1 MVGFTAFNPYISI
14 TGAVF
19 LFVALGAPIYYFTGV
34 YTVPEYLSKR
44 YNEGTS
50 LAGSIALLLFL
61 LAILAFNIYA
71 FSVFCRGVFGWPI
84 MGTIL
89 VVSATIAV
97 YSCIGGVVSVITVDV
112 LQAVF
117 IVFGCLMVAG
127 LGISKVGGIGEMVR
141 YTPQENMS
149 YTTAYNDPGYPAI
162 GMWMG
167 ISIIVFAFYLMHQ
180 GVLQKC
186 LAARSM
192 NGTRMTMAVYG
203 VILLPFACIFCGLTG
218 VILRSLVE
226 KGIVPAPT
234 DTSFALGY
242 LLTSVVPHGLLGL
255 VAAGYFAAMFSTSDS
270 YVNSATTV
278 LINDIYRKVVKD
290 KADGHYL
297 LLARVLTVV
306 VAIGVP
312 FIFVNYF
319 MNIPYL
325 IAAFYS
331 ITSSVVP
338 GLLVA
343 VIMGMG
349 TRKFKAIAATASI
362 VAGMVGTF
370 LSVWFPAIFLAP
382 FCWGITYTDPGA
394 SWFQTVAGFC
404 WAMIAAIIFSFVPEK
419 PKTEVELFGL
429 VRNLPCRQIAHDA
442 YFYGLTKNLKG
453 IDILSDDDKRRYLAL
468 NEKYLKEN
476 Y

>member
-1 MVGFTAFNPYISI
+1 MF
-14 TGAVF
+14 
-19 LFVALGAPIYYFTGV
+19 
-34 YTVPEYLSKR
+34 
-44 YNEGTS
+44 
-50 LAGSIALLLFL
+50 
-61 LAILAFNIYA
+61 
-71 FSVFCRGVFGWPI
+71 
-84 MGTIL
+84 
-89 VVSATIAV
+89 
-97 YSCIGGVVSVITVDV
+97 
-112 LQAVF
+112 
-117 IVFGCLMVAG
+117 
-127 LGISKVGGIGEMVR
+127 
-141 YTPQENMS
+141 

-192 NGTRMTMAVYG
+192 NGTRLTMAVYG

-226 KGIVPAPT
+226 KGVIEAPA

-242 LLTSVVPHGLLGL
+242 LLTSVVPHGLLGM

-270 YVNSATTV
+270 YVNSATT
-278 LINDIYRKVVKD
+278 IIIGDIYRKIVKGKPD
-290 KADGHYL
+290 RHYL
-297 LLARVLTVV
+297 ILARVLTVI

-362 VAGMVGTF
+362 CAGMVGTF

-382 FCWGITYTDPGA
+382 FCWGISYTDPGS

-404 WAMIAAIIFSFVPEK
+404 WSMVAAIVCSFIPEK
-419 PKTEVELFGL
+419 PKSELELFGL
-429 VRNLPCRQIAHDA
+429 VRNLPCRQVAHDA
-442 YFYGLTKNLKG
+442 YFFSLTKDLKG
-453 IDILSDDDKRRYLAL
+453 IDILPDDDKRRYLAM